1 MKKLLV
7 SLTALL
13 LSLGFAQ
20 TCETGFRAVETA
32 FGSVCVP
39 QEPQR
44 IVALDEGTMA
54 DLLALGVKP
63 LAVMDYGNRDYTHY
77 LATNP
82 AEIASVGMG
91 EGPNYEAMLRLA
103 PDLIVGRGRD
113 LEFFGESALESLQAV
128 APTALSASEEDAD
141 WQTHLRFLA
150 EVADEEA
157 RAADLISSFETRL
170 QEFRT
175 AYAAEGE
182 DATIAIIRSRPD
194 AFNVYANGS
203 FISELV
209 KSAGLKMPQ
218 GFETIEPSNQISLE
232 EIDLLSSDYLFVMAR
247 NEEEAEAFLDAKE
260 GPLWQFLPAVQ
271 KDQTY
276 QVNWSTWVAGWNV
289 VGAHLVLDDLF
300 YYLAGSESPTPN
312 PLRNLVKDDVGPEYD
327 ARTFSED

>member
-7 SLTALL
+7 SLSVLL

-20 TCETGFRAVETA
+20 ECEASFRAVETA
-32 FGSVCVP
+32 FDAVCIP
-39 QEPQR
+39 KNPER

-63 LAVMDYGNRDYTHY
+63 LAVMDYGNRDYTQY
-77 LATNP
+77 LAVGP
-82 AEIASVGMG
+82 AEIASVGTS
-91 EGPNYEAMLRLA
+91 EGPNYEAMLKLN

-113 LEFFGESALESLQAV
+113 LEFFGENALESLQAV

-141 WQTHLRFLA
+141 WQIHLRFLG
-150 EVADEEA
+150 EVVNKEP

-170 QEFRT
+170 REFRT
-175 AYAAEGE
+175 AYAAKGE

-194 AFNVYANGS
+194 AFNVYAKES
-203 FISELV
+203 FIAETV
-209 KSAGLKMPQ
+209 RAAGLRMP
-218 GFETIEPSNQISLE
+218 GALYDLETRNQISLE
-232 EIDLLSSDYLFVMAR
+232 EIDLLSSDHLFVMAR
-247 NEEEAEAFLDAKE
+247 NEDEAEAFLDAKA

-289 VGAHLVLDDLF
+289 VGVHLVLDDLF
-300 YYLAGSESPTPN
+300 YYLLGGASSTPN
-312 PLRNLVKDDVGPEYD
+312 PLQDFIKDEYGPEYD
-327 ARTFSED
+327 VRRFSEN